1 VFNKDK
7 ADSICQLIE
16 EGKSLRAACEEVGVK
31 APTALL
37 WVSTHP
43 HFAEQYANSRAVGYK
58 LLADE
63 ILSIADEKDVEVK
76 YDGDDVRLD
85 LSPTAI
91 ARNRLRVDTRKWMLS
106 KMLPKVYGDKLELS
120 GNKDAPLEVVTRI
133 ELVALNDNTANK
145 TA

>member
-1 VFNKDK
+1 MFNQTI
-7 ADSICQLIE
+7 ADSICELIQQ
-16 EGKSLRAACEEVGVK
+16 GQSLRSACAENQI
-31 APTALL
+31 APSTVLG
-37 WVSTHP
+37 WVSAYST
-43 HFAEQYANSRAVGYK
+43 FSEQYAKAREIGYK

-76 YDGDDVRLD
+76 YDGDDVKLD

-120 GNKDAPLEVVTRI
+120 GNKESPLEVVSRI
-133 ELVALNDNTANK
+133 ELVAMS
-145 TA
+145 